1 MPGYDFSNYVF
12 KINDDAIDYIK
23 FSNNRGE
30 GGGHRHTTKGNKL
43 LQKIVPQRKRL
54 KKKLKCTKYK
64 LNPHMKGI

>member
-1 MPGYDFSNYVF
+1 M
-12 KINDDAIDYIK
+12 
-23 FSNNRGE
+23 GE
-30 GGGHRHTTKGNKL
+30 GGHRHTTKGNKF